1 MKGDKEFKK
10 VEKLLKEM
18 EEVIGRQLTRS
29 QKALAEKLTDAISG
43 ASSKGKISNG
53 AGLSRVIEKGY
64 YQFENDELPKVI
76 KVIVKHLVDVM
87 DANKAYFTAVSGQ
100 TIGDEKKFDILKR
113 LGVDASN
120 RTYRLV
126 AGGYLESL
134 VYNKETLNA
143 VKRVILNSVFGDVEL
158 TTALRQTRQIVEGV
172 GGSEG
177 RLVKYY
183 KTFVYDVLQR
193 ASRFQADS
201 IAKSVNLH
209 AFIYGG
215 TVIEKTRSFCAE
227 RAGEVFT
234 REEAEKWKEL
244 DWSGKNEDYV
254 PLRDL
259 GGYNCRHNVR
269 WITAAE
275 AIRRRPELA
284 NYFKNK

>member
-10 VEKLLKEM
+10 LEKLLKEM
-18 EEVIGRQLTRS
+18 EDVIGKQLTKS
-29 QKALAEKLTDAISG
+29 QRALAEKLSDAISG
-43 ASSKGKISNG
+43 TASNGKIKNG
-53 AGLSRVIEKGY
+53 ASLSRIIENGY
-64 YQFENDELPKVI
+64 YQFEEDELPKVI
-76 KVIVKHLVDVM
+76 KVIVKHMVDIM
-87 DANKAYFTAVSGQ
+87 DANKAYFSAVSGKNV
-100 TIGDEKKFDILKR
+100 GDEKKFEILKR

-120 RTYRLV
+120 RTYRLI

-134 VYNKETLNA
+134 VYNKEPLNA

-158 TTALRQTRQIVEGV
+158 TTALKQTRQVIEGV

-193 ASRFQADS
+193 ASRFQADT
-201 IAKSVNLH
+201 IAKDVGLH
-209 AFIYGG
+209 AFLYGG
-215 TVIEKTRSFCAE
+215 TVIEKTRSFCAD

-269 WITAAE
+269 WITKAE
-275 AIRRRPELA
+275 AVRRRPELA